1 MALCYIGLG
10 ANLNDP
16 ISQVQTALK
25 ELAKLKESKLL
36 ASSQIY
42 ISKPMGP
49 ADQPDYVNAVA
60 LIETELSP
68 HQVFDYTCEIELN
81 HGRVRNGEH
90 WGPRT
95 LDLDILLYDEQSIN
109 DETLTIPHYGLTERE
124 FVIYPLL
131 DISPDLIL
139 PCGTEVMSLTKNVPL
154 NGMVPLQPK
163 TQ

>member
-16 ISQVQTALK
+16 VSQVKTAID
-25 ELAKLKESKLL
+25 EIAKMANSALIATSK
-36 ASSQIY
+36 IY

-49 ADQPDYVNAVA
+49 ADQPDYVNAVV
-60 LIETELSP
+60 LLETELSA
-68 HQVFDYTCEIELN
+68 HQVFSYTCEIEQQ

-95 LDLDILLYDEQSIN
+95 LDLDILLYDQQEIK
-109 DETLTIPHYGLTERE
+109 DETLTVPHYGMKERE

-131 DISPDLIL
+131 DISPELVL
-139 PCGTEVMSLTKNVPL
+139 PCGTKVESLTTDVPL
-154 NGMVPLQPK
+154 NGMVAM
-163 TQ
+163 